1 MKNYSFISKLFL
13 VSVFIL
19 SIVAC
24 KKDSKICDTTQEL
37 NDKQHLVDLTP
48 LNKVPQ
54 FLEELTKYPQLRVN
68 SIVDDEYMTKMNCD
82 VFHGNLLIFFANYDL
97 AKSKRDVNVFK
108 SGEILVPQNLDIN
121 PVISSAEAIS
131 KAKSELEFKSC
142 LNYRLGILPVYDE
155 NNNTT
160 NFKLAWK
167 ISDEFK
173 SQFVIVDAK
182 SGDVL
187 MKDNGVR
194 FAQ

>member
-1 MKNYSFISKLFL
+1 MKNCSFTFKLFL

-24 KKDSKICDTTQEL
+24 KRDSKICDTTQEL

-48 LNKVPQ
+48 LDKVPQ
-54 FLEELTKYPQLRVN
+54 FLEELTKHPQLRVN
-68 SIVDDEYMTKMNCD
+68 SIVDDEYMTQMNCD

-97 AKSKRDVNVFK
+97 SKSKKDGYVFK

-121 PVISSAEAIS
+121 PEFTSAEAIS

-167 ISDEFK
+167 ISDEYK

-187 MKDNGVR
+187 MKDDGVR

>member
-1 MKNYSFISKLFL
+1 MKNCSFTFKLFL

-24 KKDSKICDTTQEL
+24 KRDSKICDTTQEL
-37 NDKQHLVDLTP
+37 TDKQHLVDLTP
-48 LNKVPQ
+48 LDKVPQ

-68 SIVDDEYMTKMNCD
+68 SIVDDEYMTQMNCD
-82 VFHGNLLIFFANYDL
+82 VFHGNLLFFFANYDL
-97 AKSKRDVNVFK
+97 SKSKKDGYVFK

-121 PVISSAEAIS
+121 PVFTSAEAIS

-167 ISDEFK
+167 ISDEYK

-187 MKDNGVR
+187 MKDDGVR